1 MHIHLRIH
9 RWVIWWF
16 YVGVVAGLIVF
27 VNILGHNLTGFQER
41 LLLIVGAAFW
51 LLGGIVCWAFESVK
65 FEPPPLPPPEVQK
78 PLKTAT
84 ESGMAPG
91 LRLPAAGQKEEHSA
105 LETLVPSKSRG
116 AATTMELPSEKG
128 V

>member
-16 YVGVVAGLIVF
+16 YVGVIAGLIVF

-51 LLGGIVCWAFESVK
+51 LLGGVVCWAFESVK

-84 ESGMAPG
+84 EREWHPASDFLLPG
-91 LRLPAAGQKEEHSA
+91 RRKSILPWRH
-105 LETLVPSKSRG
+105 
-116 AATTMELPSEKG
+116 
-128 V
+128 